1 MNLLLKNI
9 TNQTKDMDGII
20 NIEYAT
26 HYDPRPKTTRE
37 DVQAGQK
44 VYAFCSQNGTDRLS
58 VYSIK
63 SIGSYDET
71 MGRIG
76 NIKLVR
82 ENSIDDDEHILDPM
96 IVCTTENYIDDI
108 PSGDELGF
116 KNSLSQSALIYNLT
130 HRPSLKIVY
139 VNVSDIHTD
148 ETAEDGKQH
157 YIDLQDN
164 LTNDFIVQMQING
177 VTYLENDDF
186 QVDRENKKIYF
197 DTDSTNNF
205 SFNDLMEAATDVRLI
220 YMAYN

>member
-9 TNQTKDMDGII
+9 TNQTKGEDGVIT
-20 NIEYAT
+20 IEYAT

-37 DVQAGQK
+37 DVKAGQK
-44 VYAFCSQNGTDRLS
+44 VYAFCSQNETDSLS
-58 VYSIK
+58 VYSIQ
-63 SIGSYDET
+63 SIGSYDDT

-76 NIKLVR
+76 DIKLVR
-82 ENSIDDDEHILDPM
+82 ENDIDDDEQILDPM
-96 IVCTTENYIDDI
+96 LVCSTENYIDDI

-139 VNVSDIHTD
+139 VDVKDIHTD
-148 ETAEDGKQH
+148 DTAEEGKKH
-157 YIDLQDN
+157 YIDFQDK
-164 LTNDFIVQMQING
+164 LTDDFIVQMQING

-197 DTDSTNNF
+197 DTDSANNF
-205 SFNDLMEAATDVRLI
+205 SFDDLMEAATDIRLI